1 MAAYIINT
9 TLDAEL
15 HLEILLI
22 AYSCMKKGKPKSFF
36 NSIID
41 IILILQYFSIEHLL

>member
-22 AYSCMKKGKPKSFF
+22 VYSCMKKGKHNSFF
-36 NSIID
+36 SI
-41 IILILQYFSIEHLL
+41 LSLLLY